1 MSKVNYIKERI
12 RKIKRMMNDFTD
24 YELNLIQKLIILLDM
39 GISMMVYGAGIN
51 DYFQYQFYKRKHVD
65 RKTFIVH
72 RKRMKIVSHFNN
84 SNGKALFD
92 SKPDFNTKY
101 KDFIGRDWLDISN
114 STFEEFEV
122 FVKKHP
128 KFIEKP
134 VDGSH
139 GKGIKIIDLNEENN
153 KINDVYSELK
163 RDNPIIE
170 EIIVQHEELA
180 AFNPTSVNTLRVVT
194 LKCNDG
200 NVRVMTANL
209 RVGNGQKYA
218 DNFHHNGIASL
229 LNVDKGIVITSG
241 IDMNFKRYYVHPV
254 SGKQIIGFNIPYWNK
269 VVETCKNAAL
279 VTPSVGYV
287 GWDVAIG
294 KEGKIMI
301 IEGNAAADP
310 DVSQMPDQ
318 IGKWPLYEPFVLKK
332 KNQ

>member
-12 RKIKRMMNDFTD
+12 KKIKRMMNDFTD
-24 YELNLIQKLIILLDM
+24 YELNLFQKSIILFDM
-39 GISMMVYGAGIN
+39 GISMVIYGSGIN
-51 DYFQYQFYKRKHVD
+51 DYFQYQFYKRKHID
-65 RKTFIVH
+65 RKSFIVH
-72 RKRMKIVSHFNN
+72 RKRMRIVNHFNN

-101 KDFIGRDWLDISN
+101 TDFIGRDWLDISN
-114 STFEEFEV
+114 STFEEFKA

-128 KFIEKP
+128 RFIEKP

-139 GKGIKIIDLNEENN
+139 GKGIRIIDLNQENI
-153 KINDVYSELK
+153 KVNDVYNELK
-163 RDNPIIE
+163 SDTPIIE

-180 AFNPTSVNTLRVVT
+180 EFNPTSVNTLRVVT
-194 LKCNDG
+194 LKCKDG

-209 RVGNGQKYA
+209 RVGNGEKYA

-229 LNVDKGIVITSG
+229 LNVNTGIVVTPG
-241 IDMNFKRYYVHPV
+241 IDMNFKGYYVHPV
-254 SGKQIIGFNIPYWNK
+254 SGKQIIGYNIPHWNK

-287 GWDVAIG
+287 GWDVAVG
-294 KEGKIMI
+294 ENGKIMI

-318 IGKWPLYEPFVLKK
+318 IGKWPLYKK
-332 KNQ
+332 YF